1 MLCRVYLLL
10 LLFLCAILSAG
21 AAVPTVVVTIKP
33 IHSLVA
39 GVMAGVKSPILLMS
53 GENSPHTQPVNPS
66 ELRQIRSADVVIW
79 VGPSY
84 EVPLRRIIESM
95 KGRNHV
101 VTLTDKPGMKLYP
114 LRQGGLWGNHYHSHD
129 EEENGDAS
137 TDAMETCENHDH
149 DHHGDASVDGH
160 LWLDP
165 QNAKVI
171 VAAITKELMVLDPPH
186 SGKYLANSQKV
197 IRRLEDLDRELET
210 LLIPVIDKPYI
221 VYHDG
226 TQYFDRHFKTKA
238 VGVLMGDSHYG
249 FNAQHFLKVC
259 NYISGHKIEC
269 VFTEPQF
276 PTDKIHDLI
285 KKTRTR
291 IQTLDYL
298 GVGLKADEDA
308 YFLMMRRFTYEF
320 LRGLKSPSN

>member
-1 MLCRVYLLL
+1 MLRHIYILL
-10 LLFLCAILSAG
+10 LLFFCVTLSAG
-21 AAVPTVVVTIKP
+21 AVAPSVVVTIKP
-33 IHSLVA
+33 IHSLVV
-39 GVMAGVKSPILLMS
+39 GIMAGIRSPTLLMS
-53 GENSPHTQPVNPS
+53 GENSPHTQPITPS

-84 EVPLRRIIESM
+84 EVPLRRIIENM

-101 VTLTDKPGMKLYP
+101 VTLTDKPGMKLYSM
-114 LRQGGLWGNHYHSHD
+114 RQGGLWGNHYH
-129 EEENGDAS
+129 GDGG
-137 TDAMETCENHDH
+137 ETCENHDH
-149 DHHGDASVDGH
+149 NHHGSDSIDGH

-165 QNAKVI
+165 QNAKAI
-171 VAAITKELMVLDPPH
+171 VVAITKELMVLDPSH
-186 SGKYLANSQKV
+186 GAKYLANSQKL

-210 LLIPVIDKPYI
+210 LLIPVKDKPYV

-226 TQYFDRHFKTKA
+226 TQYFDRHFQTKA

-249 FNAQHFLKVC
+249 FNAQHFLEVC
-259 NYISGHKIEC
+259 DYISSHKIEC

-276 PTDKIHDLI
+276 STDKIQDLME
-285 KKTRTR
+285 KTRTR

-298 GVGLKADEDA
+298 GVGLKADENA

-320 LRGLKSPSN
+320 LRGLKSP